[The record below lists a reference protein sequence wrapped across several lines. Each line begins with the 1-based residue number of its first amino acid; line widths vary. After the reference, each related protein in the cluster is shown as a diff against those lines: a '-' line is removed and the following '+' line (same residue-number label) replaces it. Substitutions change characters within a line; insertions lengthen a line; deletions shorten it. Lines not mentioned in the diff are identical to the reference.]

1 MVDNSSCT
9 TYLLPSTTISI
20 TTAITTG
27 RVLIDLLSLLNC
39 HDLLDT
45 TAVAGNL
52 TSLGS
57 SSFIASSNYKYI
69 HWQLII
75 IIIQ

>member
-20 TTAITTG
+20 TTAI
-27 RVLIDLLSLLNC
+27 I
-39 HDLLDT
+39 LDT
-45 TAVAGNL
+45 TAVTGNL

-57 SSFIASSNYKYI
+57 SSFIASSKPS
-69 HWQLII
+69 
-75 IIIQ
+75 